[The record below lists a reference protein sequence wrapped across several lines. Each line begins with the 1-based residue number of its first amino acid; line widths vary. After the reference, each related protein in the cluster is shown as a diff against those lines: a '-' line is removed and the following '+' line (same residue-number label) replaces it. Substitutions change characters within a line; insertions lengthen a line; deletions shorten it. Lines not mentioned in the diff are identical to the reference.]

1 MEGFV
6 RTARRNLGDDND
18 DKVLREMGLD
28 DWVRAFC
35 SFDAATPVLT
45 LEGLEAISSLEVGDY
60 VLAYDEA
67 TDTIGYYP
75 ISAIWMHEDP
85 LVLYLVIDGELIETT
100 PDHPFYTMDGEWV
113 AAGELQPGDK
123 IRQADGS
130 YGTVEAVQFV
140 YQLQPMYNLTVADAH
155 TFFVGDGRWLVH
167 NSCLDDFLSKVTDG
181 RGRNVG
187 HYKGTVAD
195 ADEIFHKL
203 IDPGTFTWDPQARL
217 FYVWLH
223 TWWT

>member
-1 MEGFV
+1 
-6 RTARRNLGDDND
+6 
-18 DKVLREMGLD
+18 
-28 DWVRAFC
+28 
-35 SFDAATPVLT
+35 
-45 LEGLEAISSLEVGDY
+45 VGDY

-113 AAGELQPGDK
+113 AAGELQSGDR

-130 YGTVEAVQFV
+130 YGTVEAIQFV
-140 YQLQPMYNLTVADAH
+140 YQLQPMYNLTVASAH
-155 TFFVGDGRWLVH
+155 TFFVGDGHWLVH

-217 FYVWLH
+217 FYGYTPGGLRVNLRPVSRSGPPTIDLNKHFEAGLSNWRKVKFIQ
-223 TWWT
+223 